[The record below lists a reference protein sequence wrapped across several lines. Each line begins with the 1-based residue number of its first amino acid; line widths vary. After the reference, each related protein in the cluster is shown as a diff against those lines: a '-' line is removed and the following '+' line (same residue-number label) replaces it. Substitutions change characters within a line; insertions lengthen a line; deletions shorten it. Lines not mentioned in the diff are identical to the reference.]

1 MYIVMSV
8 IALIG
13 CSDGLHSAMRRSA
26 VDSTDLFTQLVDLQR
41 RHVDSLLE
49 HPDVTGVDIN
59 YKTVEGERTDQLSLV
74 IWVEEK
80 LPEEELPEERKLPK
94 DIEGFQTGI
103 IEEEMPVA
111 TQVYRVL
118 FA

>member
-1 MYIVMSV
+1 MSA

-13 CSDGLHSAMRRSA
+13 CTDGLGSAMQRSA
-26 VDSTDLFTQLVDLQR
+26 VEDGDLFTQLVDLQR

-49 HPDVTGVDIN
+49 HPDVTGVDVN

-74 IWVEEK
+74 IWVEDK

-94 DIEGFQTGI
+94 HIEGFQTNI
-103 IEEEMPVA
+103 IEEDIPVA
-111 TQVYRVL
+111 TQVYRV
-118 FA
+118 